1 MTACGIDT
9 GKWFVSTTLGTPEV
23 PYAVRFTPT
32 VVMCADADGAAAA
45 SDERPPLDG
54 PPPLNGPPPRDEP
67 PLDDGPPRPLARV
80 DDALGGIQV
89 DDGTNRVYRRISER
103 ARAPCMGNI

>member
-1 MTACGIDT
+1 MDT

-32 VVMCADADGAAAA
+32 VVMCADADGAAAT

-54 PPPLNGPPPRDEP
+54 PPPRDDP
-67 PLDDGPPRPLARV
+67 PLDVGPPRPPPRV

-89 DDGTNRVYRRISER
+89 DGGTNSGYRRISER
-103 ARAPCMGNI
+103 ARAPSMGNI

>member
-23 PYAVRFTPT
+23 PYDVRFTPT

-45 SDERPPLDG
+45 FDERPPLDG
-54 PPPLNGPPPRDEP
+54 PPPRDEP
-67 PLDDGPPRPLARV
+67 PLEVGPPRPLARD
-80 DDALGGIQV
+80 DDALGGIQ
-89 DDGTNRVYRRISER
+89 DDGTNSVYRRISER
-103 ARAPCMGNI
+103 ARAARMGNI